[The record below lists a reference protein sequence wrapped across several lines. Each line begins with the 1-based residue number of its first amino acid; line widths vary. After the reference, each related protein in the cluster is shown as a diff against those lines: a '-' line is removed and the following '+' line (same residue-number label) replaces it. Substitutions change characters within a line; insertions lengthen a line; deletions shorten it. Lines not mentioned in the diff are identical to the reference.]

1 MIRRIGLILLLQTLA
16 LLAMVAMKQWTLST
30 GTEILLETQPID
42 PRSLFGGDYV
52 QLNYAISRLRPAE
65 LEGDDTFDREAIYV
79 VLAKGERYWQAVS
92 IHHERPVEVPTGQIV
107 IKGRIQVIQE
117 GSWNPVTGKQEL
129 AKELIVHYGIENYFV
144 PEGEGKALENPKSG
158 EKVEIQVA
166 VDSLGNC
173 GIKGVL
179 VNGQPRYRERLF

>member
-16 LLAMVAMKQWTLST
+16 LLAMVAMKQWTLAT

-42 PRSLFGGDYV
+42 PRSLFSGDYV
-52 QLNYAISRLRPAE
+52 QLGYRIGRLRPAE
-65 LEGDDTFDREAIYV
+65 LEGDDRFDREAIYV
-79 VLAKGERYWQAVS
+79 VLAQGERYWQAVS
-92 IHHERPVEVPTGQIV
+92 IHHERPTEVPTGQVV
-107 IKGRIQVIQE
+107 IKGRIQYIQE
-117 GSWNPVTGKQEL
+117 VTWNPATGKQEL
-129 AKELIVHYGIENYFV
+129 AKELNVHYGIENYFV

-158 EKVEIQVA
+158 EKLEIQVA
-166 VDSLGNC
+166 VDSLGNS